1 MMNERMKRFLIPG
14 LLGLACLSFCTG
26 AEADTTTVNNEIELS
41 DAVKNPASLDIRLGG
56 DILITASI
64 PVSLDVKLDGAGKKL
79 TVNGAFRHFNVTD
92 TPTLEFKNVAFD
104 GDAKGGGISIPS
116 GGKAKFEGG
125 AFKDNRSAA
134 AGGAVSV
141 ASGGEVTFDGTTF
154 TDNQA
159 TGDGGAVS
167 VTGTGKATFTGAI
180 TFTRNT
186 ATGSGGA
193 IYLDGAAVEF
203 PSSVNF
209 ENNKAANGGAVALS
223 DSANSKATFN
233 GNVLSPNTATANGG
247 SLYIPGSAAVVFN
260 ADQEF
265 SGNSAT
271 NGGAVWA
278 NTLPSPSQ
286 TVTFTNNTAS
296 GAGGAVYVGSAGT
309 LSGAFKFTTNSAPK
323 GGAVYAGANLT
334 VSGGSFSENTASE
347 SGGAIYADGT
357 ATVTGGD
364 FTAKNTAT
372 GAGSDMGGGAIWA
385 KEITVEPSGSD
396 PVTFAGQV
404 AQKDGGALFSKGS
417 LNATNAIFRK
427 NTAEGSGGAV
437 MAQGTVALTQTSF
450 SENSSKQKGGAVYA
464 GDKATIT
471 SSVFDGNTAKG
482 DGGAVALDKSTA
494 DFEMTATAMLG
505 NSAGDF
511 ASSGQGGALYLNLKA
526 AKIDRS
532 TFSGNSS
539 QSASDGQG
547 GAVRL
552 QATAQSTLTNCTLT
566 GNTVTGNTTS
576 RGGAFWLGGPFVMT
590 NCTLSLENETK
601 GTGEKR
607 GGAVYLDAGSLS
619 MAATLAVGNKAELGA
634 DVFNGG
640 GTLTTGGYNR
650 IAKFGTG
657 TGDTSWAN
665 PNVNGITETDRQQ
678 DTWTSAVFFG
688 SNKLDDNSGPAI
700 GPSSASR
707 TLQTLA
713 LNEAGALAAA
723 DRAMDKI
730 PASLPGF
737 PGKDER
743 GVDRPQPA
751 NGKKDIGA
759 FEVKQSGGG
768 GGEDNPVLTIQSI
781 RISGIPNTLTSVG
794 QTATLT
800 AVVTY
805 RNGTTSNSE
814 KVTWSSSNPGV
825 ARIDAFGNLY
835 ARSVGKTVISVT
847 VNRQKTAVDSA
858 DLTVREEMSYTNVH
872 PEIWKM
878 LGEFND
884 LLSAQGAGL
893 TIADSDPKRVKASAF
908 QKAFRDAWGT
918 SAAQVT
924 ELKSGAPIRFKTG
937 KFPSAQGWNTPK
949 PAIDVSLGRR
959 GKGDLLPL
967 KYRWGLSWDDLSA
980 LTGRKVTRA
989 EGPELFDVLKLAFI
1003 SAGGE
1008 AYTVVGTDG
1017 VAASQAISSGVLKV
1031 TNGNNGLTLE
1041 LTAFVADAI
1050 GPAASSAKA
1059 GPRIVEGLLVVPD
1072 GIADGTISGAM
1083 GLLQKAKSG
1092 SGSKGDGEGGGGCD
1106 VGTAGAV
1113 WLLLAV
1119 PALLRKKH

>member
-1 MMNERMKRFLIPG
+1 MRRVLLLSTLI
-14 LLGLACLSFCTG
+14 LACLSFCAG
-26 AEADTTTVNNEIELS
+26 AEAATVVSDFATLR
-41 DAVKNPASLDIRLGG
+41 DAVKNPASLDIELGA
-56 DILITASI
+56 DITLTAAI
-64 PVSLDVKLDGAGKKL
+64 PVSLDAKIQGNGKKL
-79 TVNGAFRHFNVTD
+79 TAGGARHFEVQSTAGGGPTFTGVT
-92 TPTLEFKNVAFD
+92 FD
-104 GDAKGGGISIPS
+104 GASTGGGVSVLS
-116 GGKAKFEGG
+116 GGKATFEGG
-125 AFKDNRSAA
+125 AFENNRSAA
-134 AGGAVSV
+134 TGGAVSV
-141 ASGGEVTFDGTTF
+141 ASGGEVTFNGTAF
-154 TDNQA
+154 TGNQA
-159 TGDGGAVS
+159 TSNGGAVS
-167 VTGTGKATFTGAI
+167 VTGTGKATFSGTIA
-180 TFTRNT
+180 FSKNT
-186 ATGSGGA
+186 ATGNGGA
-193 IYLDGAAVEF
+193 VHLEGAAAEF
-203 PSSVNF
+203 PSSVSF
-209 ENNKAANGGAVALS
+209 ENNTAANGGAVALS
-223 DSANSKATFN
+223 DAVNSKATFN
-233 GNVLSPNTATANGG
+233 GNTLSPNTATANGG
-247 SLYIPGSAAVVFN
+247 SLYIPGNATVVFN
-260 ADQEF
+260 ASQSF
-265 SGNSAT
+265 TGNKAA

-437 MAQGTVALTQTSF
+437 MAQGTVTLTQTSF
-450 SENSSKQKGGAVYA
+450 SENNSKQKGGAVYA
-464 GDKATIT
+464 GDTAKIT

-657 TGDTSWAN
+657 TGDTSWSN
-665 PNVNGITETDRQQ
+665 PNVNGVTEMDRQQ

-847 VNRQKTAVDSA
+847 TVRQAVDGKPAIDSA

-967 KYRWGLSWDDLSA
+967 KYRWSLSWDDLST

-989 EGPELFDVLKLAFI
+989 EAQELLDVLKPAFI

-1008 AYTVVGTDG
+1008 TYTVVGPDG

-1031 TNGNNGLTLE
+1031 ANGNNGVTLE

-1050 GPAASSAKA
+1050 GPDASSAKA